1 MLVASSGPI
10 VVWRWRDH
18 YTTTMSMTVV
28 FCFSYNTNVRVLAA
42 PSSPQDSPCLLCWCL
57 CTSSNSLQLSF
68 TDVVVSG
75 LLIPPNVFFLSP
87 GFAVLVHSPQFAC
100 LGAGAASQP

>member
-18 YTTTMSMTVV
+18 YTTTMAMTVV

-42 PSSPQDSPCLLCWCL
+42 PSSLQDSPCLCCGGAFVPAAIA
-57 CTSSNSLQLSF
+57 CNY
-68 TDVVVSG
+68 
-75 LLIPPNVFFLSP
+75 LLLMLLF
-87 GFAVLVHSPQFAC
+87 QAC
-100 LGAGAASQP
+100 